1 MILERGSRVSLEACF
16 PFLSKLKKGLIKM
29 TNTNFTKLEEIKKAL
44 NAKFFER
51 KDEVEGILVA
61 LLSRQHMLMIG
72 PAGTAKSALSVE
84 LAKIVQGTNYFQWL
98 LTRFSTPE
106 EVFGPLSLKD
116 LEQGVYK
123 RNTATKMPEANL
135 VFLDEIFKANSAIL
149 NSLLTLINERLF
161 YNNGTPVKVPLM
173 SVIGA
178 SNEYPEEGEGLE
190 ALFDRFLLRFELDY
204 IADETNFVSMMKG
217 TGQNF
222 VMPSMTMDEL
232 VQLQFFTD
240 MVTIPDEVYDTL
252 SKIRNELRDEGIR
265 PSDRRFKQ
273 SLSVLQAK
281 ALINQRQVVKV
292 DDIVILENAL
302 WETVDQKDNVSLI
315 VRSHAQDVVTQKLD
329 RVQEEASEIYSLIQK
344 DASTDAGMEAT
355 QKLKSLVAD
364 LNKLKKHN
372 QSRDGD
378 IDPLLDKVKAIQQ
391 EVLDSILE
399 PMDIDT
405 SSTKSAVEMPF

>member
-1 MILERGSRVSLEACF
+1 
-16 PFLSKLKKGLIKM
+16 M
-29 TNTNFTKLEEIKKAL
+29 TITNFKKLEEIRQAL
-44 NAKFFER
+44 NSKFFER
-51 KDEVEGILVA
+51 EKEVEGILVA
-61 LLSRQHMLMIG
+61 LLSKQHMLMIG
-72 PAGTAKSALSVE
+72 PAGTAKSALSFE
-84 LAKIVQGTNYFQWL
+84 LAEIVQGTEYFQWL

-173 SVIGA
+173 SVIAA

-217 TGQNF
+217 TGQNQA
-222 VMPSMTMDEL
+222 MPSLTMDEL
-232 VQLQFFTD
+232 IQLQFVTD
-240 MVTIPDEVYDTL
+240 MVTIPDEVYETL
-252 SKIRNELRDEGIR
+252 SEIRTNLRDEGIC

-292 DDIVILENAL
+292 DDIVILENVL
-302 WETVDQKDNVSLI
+302 WETVDQKDTVSSI
-315 VRSHAQDVVTQKLD
+315 IRNHSQDVVTQALYSI
-329 RVQEEASEIYSLIQK
+329 QNEANEVFYAILQDYSPE
-344 DASTDAGMEAT
+344 AGMEAT
-355 QKLKSLVAD
+355 QKMKALVAD
-364 LNKLKKHN
+364 LKKLQSNN
-372 QSRDGD
+372 QSRKAD
-378 IDPLLDKVKAIQQ
+378 IDALLDKVTSMEHEI
-391 EVLDSILE
+391 LDSILE
-399 PMDIDT
+399 PWYFDAQNDKRG
-405 SSTKSAVEMPF
+405 SASTFFNM